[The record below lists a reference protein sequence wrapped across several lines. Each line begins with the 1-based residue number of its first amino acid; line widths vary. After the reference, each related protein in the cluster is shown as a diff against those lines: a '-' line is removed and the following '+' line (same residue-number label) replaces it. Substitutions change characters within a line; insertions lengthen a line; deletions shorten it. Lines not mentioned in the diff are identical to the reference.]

1 MKDVDVLW
9 YAGVN
14 PENDNEYI
22 KSGWV
27 QYKSDGEN
35 NHHISNTGSYNQ
47 YTYYK
52 SQGIYEMGSRVGG
65 I

>member
-1 MKDVDVLW
+1 MNKKNTSKRMKDVDVLW

-14 PENDNEYI
+14 PENDNEYM

-35 NHHISNTGSYNQ
+35 NHHISNTGSYN
-47 YTYYK
+47 
-52 SQGIYEMGSRVGG
+52 
-65 I
+65 